1 MHDWGSWGME
11 VTGVWGGCPASFCH
25 VTMSSGTLSLG
36 FFRLIHISR
45 VPTIFI
51 SQILSVKKKPNKKQ
65 VNSFCIC
72 LLNQNWNF
80 KRERVETF
88 TSGCFWTGSCGEWL
102 MGQVFFDSEASREC
116 SPVPSPQPTLLLFL
130 FLLESLARLRPFR
143 LCSSSSI
150 WERAHGHN

>member
-1 MHDWGSWGME
+1 MHEKGILGDGGNGGLRWMSCIFLSCDNIFGHL
-11 VTGVWGGCPASFCH
+11 VTWVLQTNPH
-25 VTMSSGTLSLG
+25 QQSSNFFYITNPVGRKMNKNNLTPFVFLYLIKTGTS
-36 FFRLIHISR
+36 
-45 VPTIFI
+45 
-51 SQILSVKKKPNKKQ
+51 
-65 VNSFCIC
+65 
-72 LLNQNWNF
+72 
-80 KRERVETF
+80 RERVETF

-150 WERAHGHN
+150 WERAHGYN